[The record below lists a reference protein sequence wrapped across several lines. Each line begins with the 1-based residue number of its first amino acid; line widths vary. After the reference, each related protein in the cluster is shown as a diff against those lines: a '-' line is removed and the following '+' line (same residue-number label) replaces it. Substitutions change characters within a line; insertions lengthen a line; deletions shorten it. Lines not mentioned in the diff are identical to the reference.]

1 MKLPDS
7 ESKFPYNTACVAM
20 AVALALLL
28 LAAYLHNCAE
38 VMGSF
43 MFGLMIL
50 WQVVRGLIIKRYFWH
65 IADEKTTFWAL
76 IVALLLCAG
85 MLWLCLS
92 NASQATPV

>member
-1 MKLPDS
+1 
-7 ESKFPYNTACVAM
+7 M

-92 NASQATPV
+92 NASQSTPV

>member
-7 ESKFPYNTACVAM
+7 ESKFPYNTACVAL
-20 AVALALLL
+20 AVGLALMLF
-28 LAAYLHNCAE
+28 AAYLHNCAE

-43 MFGLMIL
+43 MFALMIV

-76 IVALLLCAG
+76 IAAILLSGA

-92 NASQATPV
+92 NASQSTPV